1 MSDNNKSLLN
11 KIFGDVVGKPKFTT
25 NNTTQYGGATSY
37 EPAPVAAAVET
48 SASETMLATTHSPAP
63 TELAATHSTHTPSS
77 PKPNMFVQFGGKKKT
92 GGAIKELTDG
102 SPLFKRMMILIFIFF
117 CAFYFA
123 SVTFQSEKVLTG
135 VLKLRGQD
143 EDDDFNFDDP
153 NVNFMQRWRK
163 IIQIIVVFIFLAIA
177 YVLAI
182 FLTVYLGIL
191 VYVGVE
197 GKHDKVAERAKEIMS
212 EWFMIFDLDGTT
224 FNMKTFY
231 YIILGLVFVLML
243 FYMLY
248 FIFVKGYLPKLYYQT
263 DVNTDKTDAPELYN
277 ATKFAL
283 YYGIYVIMAVLYVF
297 ILMTLFYLSGNTLM
311 FSCTIYVVIFM
322 MFTLLIYKY
331 TMERNKKNVF
341 IIFLVFFIYV
351 ILHMLFLT

>member
-11 KIFGDVVGKPKFTT
+11 KIFGDVVGKPRYASNSTVK
-25 NNTTQYGGATSY
+25 QYGGGSAYGSAIQSTPAPAEVPTPTL
-37 EPAPVAAAVET
+37 EPAPVDVPVLPQQANV
-48 SASETMLATTHSPAP
+48 L
-63 TELAATHSTHTPSS
+63 
-77 PKPNMFVQFGGKKKT
+77 VQFGGKKKT

-123 SVTFQSEKVLTG
+123 SVTFQSEKVLAG
-135 VLKLRGQD
+135 VLKLKGQEDD
-143 EDDDFNFDDP
+143 EDYNFDDP

-163 IIQIIVVFIFLAIA
+163 IIQMIVVFVFLAIA

-182 FLTVYLGIL
+182 FLTIYVGLL
-191 VYVGVE
+191 VYIGVE
-197 GKHDKVAERAKEIMS
+197 GKHDKVAEHAKEMMS
-212 EWFMIFDLDGTT
+212 EWFMVFDLDGTT

-248 FIFVKGYLPKLYYQT
+248 FIFVKGYLPKLYYQN
-263 DVNTDKTDAPELYN
+263 DVNTDKSDAPEFYN
-277 ATKFAL
+277 ASKFAM
-283 YYGIYVIMAVLYVF
+283 YYGIYIIMAILYVF
-297 ILMTLFYLSGNTLM
+297 ILMTMFYLSGNTLM
-311 FSCTIYVVIFM
+311 FSCILYVIIFM

-331 TMERNKKNVF
+331 TMEKNKKNVF
-341 IIFLVFFIYV
+341 VIFLVFFIYV
-351 ILHMLFLT
+351 IVHMLFLT